1 MMKKKI
7 LIVEDERIT
16 AEAIKRTLE
25 YLGYPDSWVV
35 TSGEAAVEEAKK
47 NSHDL
52 VLMDMKLKG
61 DIDGIEA
68 VRSIRSHSDIPV
80 IYITAITDKATLEQ
94 AKKTEPYGYIHKP
107 IEEKEL
113 FSTIEMAFLR
123 HELERQLKESEQRY
137 RELVEKAGIGILID
151 DIEGTILYSNEKAA
165 ELYGYSIEEMKKQSI
180 KSLVHPDDIKMVT
193 KFHKDRVQG
202 KSVSSRYVFRGI
214 RKDGSIRYLELDA
227 NFYKKGDEVIGTRL
241 YIKDITERIKAE
253 EEKEKLQSQLAHSEK
268 MAGIGTL
275 AGGIAHE
282 FNNILQIMGGH
293 VEFAQRTKKPE
304 DIDEALNVVTFHAD
318 KAAKIIKDL
327 LTFSSAE
334 SSDKKKRANIAELI
348 DSVLLLTEEHFK
360 KHNIEVVRKFQKVP
374 QVEVNRGELQQ
385 VFLNMI
391 TNARDAMFPQGGKLA
406 IEVKGDGNRV
416 ETSFTDT
423 GIGIKKENLRRIFEP
438 FYTTKGSVGKGDI
451 PGTGLGLSVSYGIVK
466 RHEGT
471 IEVKSQKG
479 KGTTFTVTLP
489 LNEKKLKKPTQKK

>member
-16 AEAIKRTLE
+16 AESIKRTLE
-25 YLGYPDSWVV
+25 YLGYSISSVV
-35 TSGEAAVEEAKK
+35 SYGEVAVEKAKK
-47 NSHDL
+47 NKPDL
-52 VLMDMKLKG
+52 VLMDIKLKG
-61 DIDGIEA
+61 KIDGIEA
-68 VRSIRSHSDIPV
+68 ARQIRSLTDIPI
-80 IYITAITDKATLEQ
+80 IYITALTNKATMER
-94 AKKTEPYGYIHKP
+94 AKKTAPYGYIHKP
-107 IEEKEL
+107 VEEKEL
-113 FSTIEMAFLR
+113 FSTIEMTFLR
-123 HELERQLKESEQRY
+123 HKLERQLRESEQRY
-137 RELVEKAGIGILID
+137 RELVEKAGVGILID
-151 DIEGTILYSNEKAA
+151 DIEGTILYSNDKAA
-165 ELYGYSIEEMKKQSI
+165 ELYGYTVEEMKKQSI
-180 KSLVHPDDIKMVT
+180 KSLVHPDDIKMVL
-193 KFHKDRVQG
+193 KFHTERVQG
-202 KSVSSRYVFRGI
+202 KNVFSRYVFRGV
-214 RKDGSIRYLELDA
+214 RKDGSIRYVELDA

-253 EEKEKLQSQLAHSEK
+253 EEKEKLLSRLAYSEK

-304 DIDEALNVVTFHAD
+304 DIDEALNVVTSHAD

-334 SSDKKKRANIAELI
+334 SSDKKRANIAELI
-348 DSVLLLTEEHFK
+348 DSVLLLTEENFK

-391 TNARDAMFPQGGKLA
+391 TNARDAMFSQGGKLT
-406 IEVKGDGNRV
+406 IEVKGDGNRI

-423 GIGIKKENLRRIFEP
+423 GIGIKKEKLGRILEP
-438 FYTTKGSVGKGDI
+438 FYTTKGSFGKDDI

-466 RHEGT
+466 RHKGT

-479 KGTTFTVTLP
+479 KGTTFTVILP
-489 LNEKKLKKPTQKK
+489 VNKKKPKKTTLKK

>member
-1 MMKKKI
+1 MMNKKI
-7 LIVEDERIT
+7 LIVEDESIT
-16 AEAIKRTLE
+16 AEAVKRTLE
-25 YLGYPDSWVV
+25 YLGYPDSSVV
-35 TSGEAAVEEAKK
+35 TSGEAAVEEAQK
-47 NSHDL
+47 NNHDL
-52 VLMDMKLKG
+52 VLMDIKLKG
-61 DIDGIEA
+61 GIDGIEA
-68 VRSIRSHSDIPV
+68 VRRIRSFSDIPV
-80 IYITAITDKATLEQ
+80 IYITAITDKATLER

-107 IEEKEL
+107 FEEKEL
-113 FSTIEMAFLR
+113 FSTIEIALLR
-123 HELERQLKESEQRY
+123 YKLESQIRENEQRY

-151 DIEGTILYSNEKAA
+151 DIEGTIIYSNEKAA
-165 ELYGYSIEEMKKQSI
+165 ELYGYTVEEMKKQSI
-180 KSLVHPDDIKMVT
+180 KSLVHPDDIKMVV
-193 KFHKDRVQG
+193 KFHNDRVQG
-202 KSVSSRYVFRGI
+202 KSVSSRYIFRGI
-214 RKDGSIRYLELDA
+214 KKDGFIRYLDLDA
-227 NFYKKGDEVIGTRL
+227 GFYKKGDEVIGTRL
-241 YIKDITERIKAE
+241 YLKDITERKKE
-253 EEKEKLQSQLAHSEK
+253 EEERERLHQQLAHSEK
-268 MAGIGTL
+268 IAGIGTL

-334 SSDKKKRANIAELI
+334 SSDKKRTNIVELI

-391 TNARDAMFPQGGKLA
+391 TNARDAMFSQGGKLT
-406 IEVKGDGNRV
+406 IEVKGDGNRI

-438 FYTTKGSVGKGDI
+438 FYTTKGSIGKGDI

-471 IEVKSQKG
+471 IEVESQKG

-489 LNEKKLKKPTQKK
+489 LNEKKPKKTTQKK

>member
-1 MMKKKI
+1 MMKQRI
-7 LIVEDERIT
+7 LIAEDERIT
-16 AEAIKRTLE
+16 AESIKRTLE
-25 YLGYPDSWVV
+25 YLGYPVSSVV
-35 TSGEAAVEEAKK
+35 SSGEAAVEEAKK
-47 NSHDL
+47 NKPDL
-52 VLMDMKLKG
+52 VLMDIKLKG
-61 DIDGIEA
+61 KIDGIEA
-68 VRSIRSHSDIPV
+68 ARQIRSLADIPI
-80 IYITAITDKATLEQ
+80 IYITALTNKATMER
-94 AKKTEPYGYIHKP
+94 AKKTAPYGYIHKP

-123 HELERQLKESEQRY
+123 HKLESQLKENEQRY
-137 RELVEKAGIGILID
+137 RELVEKAGVGILID

-165 ELYGYSIEEMKKQSI
+165 ELYGYSVEEMKKQSI
-180 KSLVHPDDIKMVT
+180 KSLVHPDDIKMVL

-202 KSVSSRYVFRGI
+202 RSVSSSYVLRGI
-214 RKDGSIRYLELDA
+214 RKDGSVRYLELDA
-227 NFYKKGDEVIGTRL
+227 GCYKKGDEVIGTRL
-241 YIKDITERIKAE
+241 YIKDITESIKAE
-253 EEKEKLQSQLAHSEK
+253 EEKEKLQSRLAHSEK

-304 DIDEALNVVTFHAD
+304 DIDEALNVVTSHAD

-334 SSDKKKRANIAELI
+334 SSDKKRANIAELI

-360 KHNIEVVRKFQKVP
+360 KYNIEVVRRFQKVP

-391 TNARDAMFPQGGKLA
+391 TNARDAMFSQGGKLT
-406 IEVKGDGNRV
+406 IEVKGDGNRI

-423 GIGIKKENLRRIFEP
+423 GIGIKKEKLGRILEP
-438 FYTTKGSVGKGDI
+438 FYTTKGSFGKDDI

-466 RHEGT
+466 RHKGT

-479 KGTTFTVTLP
+479 KGTTFTVILP
-489 LNEKKLKKPTQKK
+489 VNKKKPKKTTLKK

>member
-1 MMKKKI
+1 MNKKI
-7 LIVEDERIT
+7 LIVEDECIT
-16 AEAIKRTLE
+16 AESIKRTLE
-25 YLGYPDSWVV
+25 YLGYPVSSVV
-35 TSGEAAVEEAKK
+35 SSGEAAVEEAKK
-47 NSHDL
+47 NKPDL
-52 VLMDMKLKG
+52 VLMDIKLKG
-61 DIDGIEA
+61 KIDGIEA
-68 VRSIRSHSDIPV
+68 ARQIRSLDDIPI
-80 IYITAITDKATLEQ
+80 IYITALTNKAAMER

-107 IEEKEL
+107 VEEKEL

-123 HELERQLKESEQRY
+123 HKLERQVRESEQRY

-165 ELYGYSIEEMKKQSI
+165 ELYGYTVEEMKKKSI
-180 KSLVHPDDIKMVT
+180 NSLVHPDDIKMVG
-193 KFHKDRVQG
+193 KFHNDSVQG
-202 KSVSSRYVFRGI
+202 KNVSSSYVFRGM

-227 NFYKKGDEVIGTRL
+227 GFYKKGNEIIGTRL
-241 YIKDITERIKAE
+241 YLKDITERKKAE
-253 EEKEKLQSQLAHSEK
+253 EERERLHQQLAHSGK

-304 DIDEALNVVTFHAD
+304 DIEEALNVVTSHAD
-318 KAAKIIKDL
+318 KAAKIIKNL
-327 LTFSSAE
+327 LTFSSTE
-334 SSDKKKRANIAELI
+334 SSDKKRTNIAELI

-374 QVEVNRGELQQ
+374 QVEVNMGELQQ

-391 TNARDAMFPQGGKLA
+391 TNARDAMFPHGGKLT

-423 GIGIKKENLRRIFEP
+423 GIGIKKENLDRVFEP

-479 KGTTFTVTLP
+479 KGMTFKVSLP
-489 LNEKKLKKPTQKK
+489 LNEKKPKKTSQKK